1 MRCLPICEQYTGKK
15 EIGPKI
21 ERKKK
26 KKEGQEDEIERVRWT
41 TDKKKDWG
49 RNRVRS

>member
-1 MRCLPICEQYTGKK
+1 MMRCLPICEQYTGKK

-26 KKEGQEDEIERVRWT
+26 RKKDKKMKKKE
-41 TDKKKDWG
+41 
-49 RNRVRS
+49 